1 MLGHALQICKPYNRP
16 AKRMKKV
23 PGDNNRDI
31 NGLLNRDSYKSEAKS
46 WNDTDRIW
54 QTAGLTWHP
63 REERV
68 VEKEVTIYKGLMSGW
83 LISY

>member
-1 MLGHALQICKPYNRP
+1 
-16 AKRMKKV
+16 MKKV

-46 WNDTDRIW
+46 WNDTYRIW

-68 VEKEVTIYKGLMSGW
+68 VEKEVTIYMGIHIRLSHQFPGKPAEELVPHGNL
-83 LISY
+83 

>member
-1 MLGHALQICKPYNRP
+1 
-16 AKRMKKV
+16 MKKV

-68 VEKEVTIYKGLMSGW
+68 VEKEVTIYMGIHIRLSHQVPGKPAEELVPLGNL
-83 LISY
+83 